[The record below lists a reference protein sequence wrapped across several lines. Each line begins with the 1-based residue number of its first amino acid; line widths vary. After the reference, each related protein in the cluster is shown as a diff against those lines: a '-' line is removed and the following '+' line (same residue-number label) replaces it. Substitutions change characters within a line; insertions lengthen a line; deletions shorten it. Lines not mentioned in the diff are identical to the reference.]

1 MAPNDI
7 DRLRLGFSAVQVSDR
22 IEATPPTP
30 TTPTSRM
37 HLLSGLRTA
46 PKTQTPAKVPLHL
59 EDADSA
65 RPVDTHTQM
74 STE

>member
-7 DRLRLGFSAVQVSDR
+7 DRLRLGFSSVKISDH

-37 HLLSGLRTA
+37 QLLSGLRTA
-46 PKTQTPAKVPLHL
+46 PKAQTPVKVLTYTRL
-59 EDADSA
+59 LTNF
-65 RPVDTHTQM
+65 RLVDTHIPTL
-74 STE
+74 TE

>member
-7 DRLRLGFSAVQVSDR
+7 DRLRQGFSSMQVIDH

-46 PKTQTPAKVPLHL
+46 PRTQTPIKV
-59 EDADSA
+59 
-65 RPVDTHTQM
+65 
-74 STE
+74 STS